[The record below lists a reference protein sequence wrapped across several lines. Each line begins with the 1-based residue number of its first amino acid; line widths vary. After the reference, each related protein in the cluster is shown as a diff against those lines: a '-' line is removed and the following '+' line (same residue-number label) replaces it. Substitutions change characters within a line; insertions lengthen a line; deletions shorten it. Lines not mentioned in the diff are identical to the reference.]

1 MLISKKELLAQTG
14 ISYGQLYRWK
24 RERLIPEEWF
34 MKQSSYTGQETFFP
48 KEQILNRI
56 RMIQELKDN
65 YSLEELA
72 KMLSPES
79 TEVGFDL
86 EDLKEIEEINH
97 DMLSIFQTILGKK
110 TYSYIDVLMFVILS
124 KLKEELNLNEKQTGT
139 LLEGMKMHLEGMKTT
154 DYILI
159 IFNQEMNYFAVIS
172 QEQSPI
178 YLDTRFEIV
187 KKVRM
192 NEVSNQI
199 KFKYSKV
206 FQFNSETE
214 DKNGDSP
221 KGTSSSFYSDREA
234 SSGETN
240 HSSNKKKENEDIF
253 LKFNNWEVRL

>member
-48 KEQILNRI
+48 REQILNRI
-56 RMIQELKDN
+56 RIIQELKDK
-65 YSLEELA
+65 YSLEDLA

-79 TEVGFDL
+79 TEVGFDF
-86 EDLKEIEEINH
+86 EDLEKIEEINH
-97 DMLSIFQTILGKK
+97 EMLPIFQTILDKK
-110 TYSYIDVLMFVILS
+110 IYSYIDVLIFVILS

-139 LLEGMKMHLEGMKTT
+139 LLEGMKAHLEGMNAT

-159 IFNQEMNYFAVIS
+159 IFSQDTNYFAVIS

-187 KKVRM
+187 KKIRM

-199 KFKYSKV
+199 KLKYSKV
-206 FQFNSETE
+206 FQFNL
-214 DKNGDSP
+214 DS
-221 KGTSSSFYSDREA
+221 D
-234 SSGETN
+234 
-240 HSSNKKKENEDIF
+240 NKKKTSQGASNEFYNDSDASPGKNNTKSSSKKEEKEDVF